1 MKKTELMKVL
11 EDFNFRPGKI
21 LGQNFLIDDN
31 LLEFIVRTTAPQPN
45 EVILEAGPGFGA
57 LTRKM
62 LDSGTKVHAIE
73 FDHRICDYLRNNLK
87 NERLHLTEGD
97 ACRVNI
103 AEILPPNKDFRSI
116 ANLPYAI
123 SSIYIA
129 RLLELPRL
137 PLQMLF
143 MLQKEMGLRL
153 ASQPGTKNYGALS
166 VRAQAMYDVKLLRT
180 VPRQVFFPQPGV
192 DSALVDFQ
200 LKPDALSQD
209 EGIMLG
215 KVVRCAFSQR
225 RKKMIKPLA
234 RNYGQEIIEAAFA
247 ELSLD
252 LEIRPDK
259 LDTATFIALS
269 KAIYK
274 LI

>member
-11 EDFNFRPGKI
+11 EELNFRPGKI

-31 LLEFIVRTTAPQPN
+31 LLEFIVRTTAPQAD

-62 LDSGTKVHAIE
+62 LDLGAEVYAVE

-87 NERLHLTEGD
+87 NARFHLTEGD
-97 ACRVNI
+97 ACRVKFT
-103 AEILPPNKDFRSI
+103 EILPPDKDFRSI

-129 RLLELPRL
+129 KLLELPRL

-153 ASQPGTKNYGALS
+153 TAQPGTKNYGALS

-192 DSALVDFQ
+192 DSALVNFQ
-200 LKPDALSQD
+200 LKPDALSQQD
-209 EGIMLG
+209 GIQLG
-215 KVVRCAFSQR
+215 KVARCVFSQR
-225 RKKMIKPLA
+225 RKKMFKPLA
-234 RNYGQEIIEAAFA
+234 RNYGHELIEAVFA

-252 LEIRPDK
+252 SEIRPDK
-259 LDTATFIALS
+259 LDTTTFITLA

-274 LI
+274 RL